1 MMSEGA
7 SQSLMKIE
15 AVETAIIPMERK
27 IRRRITMGLTL
38 PQLPLLFK
46 PFDEEVNLQRNR
58 ISLSSLA
65 FPHFILPSP

>member
-1 MMSEGA
+1 
-7 SQSLMKIE
+7 
-15 AVETAIIPMERK
+15 MERK